1 MCTLFHSDTA
11 YTKVRKDNKKT
22 ALLQIIAIFH
32 ITFKQQKP
40 KIRKLLHIRK
50 KSITFAR
57 FCGIR
62 KKAPTRLPLPP
73 QEHPTSPYRARRVPA
88 TEGEIDIEKA
98 LTEYM
103 RIALIGYGK
112 MGHTI
117 EEVARE
123 RGHQVVCVIDKNNQE
138 AFDSEAFA
146 SADVAIEF
154 TTPATA
160 EANIRRAWSKGK
172 PVVCG
177 TTGWA
182 IEQLAVN
189 DEQLL
194 HNRRTLVWSS
204 NYSVGVNI
212 LFALNRQLAE
222 IMSKYPEYQP
232 SITEVHH
239 VHKLDAPSGTAK
251 TLQYTIE
258 NLLTSPTPPEE
269 GLDGCSESPLYE
281 GVGGVEGRAV
291 DVPIT
296 SIREG
301 EVPGIH
307 TVTWDSEV
315 DTISIS
321 HSAKSRKGFA
331 LGAVLAAEWIRGKRG
346 FHTMQEVLFNEELRM
361 KN

>member
-1 MCTLFHSDTA
+1 
-11 YTKVRKDNKKT
+11 
-22 ALLQIIAIFH
+22 
-32 ITFKQQKP
+32 
-40 KIRKLLHIRK
+40 
-50 KSITFAR
+50 
-57 FCGIR
+57 
-62 KKAPTRLPLPP
+62 
-73 QEHPTSPYRARRVPA
+73 
-88 TEGEIDIEKA
+88 
-98 LTEYM
+98 M

-123 RGHQVVCVIDKNNQE
+123 RGHQVVCVIDKDNQE
-138 AFDSEAFA
+138 AFDCEAFA

-189 DEQLL
+189 DEPLL
-194 HNRRTLVWSS
+194 HNRRALVWSS
-204 NYSVGVNI
+204 NYSIGVNI

-251 TLQYTIE
+251 TLQCTIR
-258 NLLTSPTPPEE
+258 NAQCAMT
-269 GLDGCSESPLYE
+269 GESS
-281 GVGGVEGRAV
+281 

-307 TVTWDSEV
+307 TVTWDSDV

-331 LGAVLAAEWIRGKRG
+331 LGAVLAAEWIIGKRG
-346 FHTMQEVLFNEELRM
+346 FHTMEEVLDLPNPSKGGAQQNE
-361 KN
+361 K